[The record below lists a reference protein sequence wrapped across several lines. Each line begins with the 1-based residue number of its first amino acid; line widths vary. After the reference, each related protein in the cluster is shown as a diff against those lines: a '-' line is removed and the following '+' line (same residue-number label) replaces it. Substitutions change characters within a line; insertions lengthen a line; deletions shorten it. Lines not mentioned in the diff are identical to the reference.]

1 MANILS
7 QEEVDALL
15 GALERGEEVERDVDS
30 TKEPK
35 PINEYDFRR
44 PDRSYFRDQLSFF
57 DSIHETFAQMYASAL
72 SVHLRSIVE
81 IDLLSTDQRTYGEY
95 VTEMA
100 KRTSLFLFH
109 MSPLEGHAVLEIQ
122 PSLVLTMIDRLFGGY
137 GTQADFSRDL
147 TDIEKAVMTKLV
159 QRALSVL
166 EKSYESIINLELELE
181 EHLNSPVALQLL
193 PESESVIMSTF
204 ELRMGDASGIISLCY
219 PHLTVEPIIPKI
231 SGTRGVARR
240 RLKDVPEGPQWIS
253 NGIEESKLSV
263 AVELGQ
269 AQLTLRDFLDLKE
282 GDVVPLENRAEDPVA
297 IRVGPKVKAFG
308 RPALRGSHR
317 VVQIES
323 LTPSAYR
330 GESTEGE
337 SDAA

>member
-15 GALERGEEVERDVDS
+15 GALERGEDVDPS
-30 TKEPK
+30 DQPENK
-35 PINEYDFRR
+35 PITEYDFRR
-44 PDRSYFRDQLSFF
+44 PDRSYFRDQLRFF
-57 DSIHETFAQMYASAL
+57 ESIHETFAQMYASAL

-95 VTEMA
+95 ITEMA
-100 KRTSLFLFH
+100 KRTSLFVFH
-109 MSPLEGHAVLEIQ
+109 MSPLEGHAVLEIH

-166 EKSYESIINLELELE
+166 EKSYESVIPLSLKLE

-193 PESESVIMSTF
+193 PESESVIMTTF
-204 ELRMGDASGIISLCY
+204 ELRMGDASGMLSLCY

-231 SGTRGVARR
+231 SGSRGVARR

-253 NGIEESKLSV
+253 SGIEESQLRVS
-263 AVELGQ
+263 VELGK
-269 AQLTLRDFLDLKE
+269 AQLSLRDFLDLHE
-282 GDVVPLENRAEDPVA
+282 GDVVPLDRRADEPVA
-297 IRVGPKVKAFG
+297 VRVGPKIKGLG
-308 RPALRGSHR
+308 RPALRGNHR
-317 VVQIES
+317 VIQIES
-323 LTPSAYR
+323 LTPSVFS
-330 GESTEGE
+330 GPESTKGE
-337 SDAA
+337 TNAA